1 MSSELLSRAHA
12 LRRDGDY
19 ATALPLYEQI
29 IAEEPGLAEAW
40 WGLAH
45 AVMNGVGDF
54 DVAIADF
61 EKACALEPTSQ
72 LFVYDLA
79 MMHTML
85 GDDDAARPLFE
96 TCVAIDPSSEISG
109 KARNQLCY
117 YQ

>member
-19 ATALPLYEQI
+19 ATALPLYEQL

-54 DVAIADF
+54 DAAIADF

-85 GDDDAARPLFE
+85 GDDEAAKPLFE

-109 KARNQLCY
+109 KARNQLRY

>member
-1 MSSELLSRAHA
+1 MSSELLSQAHA

-19 ATALPLYEQI
+19 ATALTLYEQLI
-29 IAEEPGLAEAW
+29 TDEPGSSEAW

-45 AVMNGVGDF
+45 CVMNGVGDF
-54 DVAIADF
+54 DLAIADF

-85 GDDDAARPLFE
+85 GDDETAKPLFE
-96 TCVAIDPSSEISG
+96 ACVAIDPSSEISG
-109 KARNQLCY
+109 KARNQLRY